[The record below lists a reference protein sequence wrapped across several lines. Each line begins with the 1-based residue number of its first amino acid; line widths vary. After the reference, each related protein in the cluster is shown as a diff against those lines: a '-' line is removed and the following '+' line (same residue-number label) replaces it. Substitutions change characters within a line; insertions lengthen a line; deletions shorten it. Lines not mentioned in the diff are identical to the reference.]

1 MPKKK
6 GNKEKKVYYSPD
18 EWAVIEKRAAMLGK
32 RTGTYIREISVRG
45 EIKKF
50 DMKLLNDVRIA
61 LIKIGTNI
69 NQISTVVNSSKTI
82 YESDIRN
89 LKKEFYE
96 LSDIMK
102 NWLKPFE

>member
-1 MPKKK
+1 MPYRKDRIMKLI
-6 GNKEKKVYYSPD
+6 GFSPD

-82 YESDIRN
+82 YEADIRN